1 MADEVLFTQEGSL
14 GVITLNRPGALN
26 ALTLTMIIK
35 MQRQLS
41 LWKEDDTVHA
51 VVVRAVPGNAFCAGG
66 DIRSL
71 YSSGQIN
78 DAEQMQFFW
87 HEYRLN
93 HFIHHFSK
101 PYISL
106 IDGIV
111 MGGE

>member
-1 MADEVLFTQEGSL
+1 MTDEVLFNQEGSL

-26 ALTLTMIIK
+26 ALTLNMILSI
-35 MQRQLS
+35 QRQLS
-41 LWKEDDTVHA
+41 LWKDDAAIHA
-51 VVVRAVPGNAFCAGG
+51 VVVRAVPGSAFCAGG

-71 YSSGQIN
+71 YFSGQVN

-93 HFIHHFSK
+93 HFIHHFDK
-101 PYISL
+101 PYIAL

-111 MGGE
+111 MGGG